1 VDARNAKSGG
11 SYIAER
17 PANDVFPLDEAMV
30 ALVDD
35 LAVLVAELSFSGKL
49 SEIERA
55 CLEEASD
62 GTQDH
67 DGTADEPPA
76 PTHRR

>member
-1 VDARNAKSGG
+1 
-11 SYIAER
+11 
-17 PANDVFPLDEAMV
+17 MV
-30 ALVDD
+30 ALVDE
-35 LAVLVAELSFSGKL
+35 LAALVAELSFSGKL
-49 SEIERA
+49 AEIERA
-55 CLEEASD
+55 CLEEGSD